1 VAVAIGVDNLEPPFT
16 PSELAEFL
24 HIKTYVLDQLRGRG
38 EGPDYL
44 VLRGSR
50 GMGQIRY
57 PREAVRRWLNSAG
70 PEYLEAKP
78 AASSPLEAA
87 K

>member
-1 VAVAIGVDNLEPPFT
+1 MTNGVDNLEPPFT

-24 HIKTYVLDQLRGRG
+24 HIKAHVLDQLRERG
-38 EGPDYL
+38 EGPEFL

-70 PEYLEAKP
+70 SLYSTAKP
-78 AASSPLEAA
+78 SKSSRLEAA
-87 K
+87 I

>member
-1 VAVAIGVDNLEPPFT
+1 MANGVDNLEPPFT

-24 HIKTYVLDQLRGRG
+24 HIKPHVLDQLRGRG

-50 GMGQIRY
+50 GGGQIRY

-70 PEYLEAKP
+70 SAYLEVKP
-78 AASSPLEAA
+78 PA
-87 K
+87 

>member
-1 VAVAIGVDNLEPPFT
+1 MTNAVDNLEPPFT
-16 PSELAEFL
+16 PTELAEFL
-24 HIKTYVLDQLRGRG
+24 HIKTHVLDRLRGRG

-57 PREAVRRWLNSAG
+57 PREAVRRWMKSAG
-70 PEYLEAKP
+70 SLYLAAKP
-78 AASSPLEAA
+78 TASSTLEAA
-87 K
+87 V